1 MSQKVIDDVR
11 GTVVFMLGE
20 MRSGLLAASVNLT
33 PEQLVDNAI
42 SETLGIMEAQ
52 FELKSSVCCMPD
64 GGDLW
69 ITDLTKE
76 YWDMVTDGGADQ
88 IDLRVAFNENS
99 TST

>member
-1 MSQKVIDDVR
+1 MSQKVVDDVR

-20 MRSGLLAASVNLT
+20 MRNGLLAINVNRT
-33 PEQLVDNAI
+33 PEQLVDTAI

-52 FELKSSVCCMPD
+52 FELKSAVCCTPD

-76 YWDMVTDGGADQ
+76 YWEMVNDDG
-88 IDLRVAFNENS
+88 VVNENS
-99 TST
+99 TNT